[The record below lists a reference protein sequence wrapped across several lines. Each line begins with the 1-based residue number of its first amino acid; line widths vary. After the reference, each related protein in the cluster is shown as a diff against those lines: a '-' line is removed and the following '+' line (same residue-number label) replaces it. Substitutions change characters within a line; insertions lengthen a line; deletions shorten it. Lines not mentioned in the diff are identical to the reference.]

1 MRQENLAEE
10 SAVGRQL
17 HAHRRDVLQLS
28 EWGHLSRPM
37 LQKHRDVSSITA
49 LNVEL
54 ELEENSEI
62 ADDGSNLMNVA
73 EQSGFV
79 LFKTPS

>member
-1 MRQENLAEE
+1 
-10 SAVGRQL
+10 
-17 HAHRRDVLQLS
+17 
-28 EWGHLSRPM
+28 M